1 MPQQTVFFVVEV
13 FVFFLIFLYVLC
25 FVVPDH
31 PGAPG
36 QV

>member
-13 FVFFLIFLYVLC
+13 FFFLNFLYVLC